1 MNLEEIAPLIEEN
14 IKKALAERRYP
25 FGVRTKPGLSN
36 KIASST
42 LYNSVQVTQ
51 TNPETIDVSMA
62 DYWKFVQNGRL
73 PGKKGVPLSAI
84 EKWINDRKLLGRD
97 KQGRFIKKKSF
108 AFAIQKNIKKFG
120 IPASN
125 FLDVAIDNIMND
137 DRIIKLLEDSSFDD
151 LIDNITGL

>member
-1 MNLEEIAPLIEEN
+1 MDLEQIAPLIQEN
-14 IKKALAERRYP
+14 IKKALAEKRYP

-42 LYNSVQVTQ
+42 LYNSVEVTQ
-51 TNPETIDVSMA
+51 TNPDTLDVFMA
-62 DYWKFVQNGRL
+62 PYWKFVQSGRL

-125 FLDVAIDNIMND
+125 FLDVAIDYIMD
-137 DRIIKLLEDSSFDD
+137 DERITTLLGDSSFDD
-151 LIDNITGL
+151 LIDNLTGL

>member
-1 MNLEEIAPLIEEN
+1 MDLEQIAPLIQEN
-14 IKKALAERRYP
+14 IKKALAEKRYP

-51 TNPETIDVSMA
+51 SNPETLDVFMA
-62 DYWKFVQNGRL
+62 PYWIYVQNGRL

-125 FLDVAIDNIMND
+125 FLDVAIDYIMD
-137 DRIIKLLEDSSFDD
+137 DERITTLLGDSSFDD
-151 LIDNITGL
+151 LIDNLTGL

>member
-1 MNLEEIAPLIEEN
+1 MDLEQIAPLIQEN
-14 IKKALAERRYP
+14 IKKALAEKRYP

-51 TNPETIDVSMA
+51 SNPETLDVFMA
-62 DYWKFVQNGRL
+62 PYWIYVQNGRL

-125 FLDVAIDNIMND
+125 FLDVAIDYIMD
-137 DRIIKLLEDSSFDD
+137 DERITKLLGDSSFDD
-151 LIDNITGL
+151 LIDNLTGL

>member
-1 MNLEEIAPLIEEN
+1 MDLEQIAPLIQEN
-14 IKKALAERRYP
+14 IKKALAEKRYP

-51 TNPETIDVSMA
+51 TNPETLDVFMA
-62 DYWKFVQNGRL
+62 PYWIYVQNGRL

-125 FLDVAIDNIMND
+125 FLDVAIDYIMD
-137 DRIIKLLEDSSFDD
+137 DERITTLLGDSSFDD
-151 LIDNITGL
+151 LIDNLTGL

>member
-1 MNLEEIAPLIEEN
+1 MDLEQIAPLIQEN
-14 IKKALAERRYP
+14 IKKALAEKRYP

-51 TNPETIDVSMA
+51 SNPETLDVFMA
-62 DYWKFVQNGRL
+62 PYWIYVQNGRL

-125 FLDVAIDNIMND
+125 FLDVAIDYIMD
-137 DRIIKLLEDSSFDD
+137 DEKITTLLGDSSFDD
-151 LIDNITGL
+151 LIDNLTGL